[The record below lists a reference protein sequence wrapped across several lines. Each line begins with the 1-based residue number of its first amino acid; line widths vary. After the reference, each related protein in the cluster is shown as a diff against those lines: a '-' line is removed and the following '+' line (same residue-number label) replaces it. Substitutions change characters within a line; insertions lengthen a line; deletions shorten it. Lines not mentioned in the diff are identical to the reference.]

1 MTEEEKIILEWL
13 TAEGIDHSVYRH
25 TARDTVEEKAELDRE
40 LGITARHCKNI
51 FLTDRKGSCF
61 YLLVMPFEKTFR
73 TAEVSKELGTS
84 RLSFA
89 SADLLLN
96 KLRCTPGNLSTLS
109 LVFDKE
115 NEIGFAFDKDLL
127 QCDEL
132 CCHPNINTTT
142 VTLKTEDY
150 LKKVLPRLKKSPVFV
165 TVTDK
170 SAYTD

>member
-1 MTEEEKIILEWL
+1 MTEEEKIILERLEEWNI
-13 TAEGIDHSVYRH
+13 EHRVYRH

-61 YLLVMPFEKTFR
+61 YMLVMPFEKTFR

-89 SADLLLN
+89 KSELLLE

-109 LVFDKE
+109 LIFDEE
-115 NEIGFAFDKDLL
+115 NEIGLAVDKELL
-127 QCDEL
+127 ECEEL
-132 CCHPNINTTT
+132 CCHPNIDTTT
-142 VTLKTEDY
+142 VTLRTEDY
-150 LKKVLPRLKKSPVFV
+150 LKKVLPKLKKTPVFV

-170 SAYTD
+170 SEYTD

>member
-1 MTEEEKIILEWL
+1 MTPEEKTILEKLDEW
-13 TAEGIDHSVYRH
+13 EIEHRVFRH
-25 TARDTVEEKAELDRE
+25 TARDTVEEKAELDHE

-89 SADLLLN
+89 GTDLLLD

-109 LVFDKE
+109 LIFDEE
-115 NEIGFAFDKDLL
+115 NEIGLAVDRELL
-127 QCDEL
+127 ECSEL
-132 CCHPNINTTT
+132 CCHPNIDTTT

-150 LKKVLPRLKKSPVFV
+150 LKKVIPRLKKIPVFV
-165 TVTDK
+165 TVTNK
-170 SAYTD
+170 GE

>member
-1 MTEEEKIILEWL
+1 MTECEKIIFEKL
-13 TAEGIDHSVYRH
+13 TSWGIPYKVYNH
-25 TARDTVEEKAELDRE
+25 TARDTVEEKAALDRE

-89 SADLLLN
+89 SPERLLE
-96 KLRCTPGNLSTLS
+96 KLRCTPGNLSSLS
-109 LVFDKE
+109 LIFDE
-115 NEIGFAFDKDLL
+115 EEEIGFALDRDLL
-127 QCDEL
+127 SYDEL
-132 CCHPNINTTT
+132 CFHPNIDTTT
-142 VTLKTEDY
+142 ITIKTEDF
-150 LKKVLPRLKKSPVFV
+150 LKKYLPKIHRTPAFV

-170 SAYTD
+170 SE

>member
-1 MTEEEKIILEWL
+1 MTECEKIIFDKLDSWN
-13 TAEGIDHSVYRH
+13 IPYNVYHH

-40 LGITARHCKNI
+40 FGISARHCKNI

-89 SADLLLN
+89 SPELLLE
-96 KLRCTPGNLSTLS
+96 KLRCTPGNLSSLS
-109 LVFDKE
+109 LIFDE
-115 NEIGFAFDKDLL
+115 DEEIGFAFDRELL
-127 QCDEL
+127 DCDEL
-132 CCHPNINTTT
+132 CCHPNIDTTT
-142 VTLKTEDY
+142 ITLKTEDL
-150 LKKVLPRLKKSPVFV
+150 LKKYLTKIHRTPNFV

-170 SAYTD
+170 GE

>member
-1 MTEEEKIILEWL
+1 MTDCEKIILDKLNEWNISL
-13 TAEGIDHSVYRH
+13 RVYRH

-40 LGITARHCKNI
+40 LGITAKHCKNI

-89 SADLLLN
+89 STELLID

-109 LVFDKE
+109 LIFDVN
-115 NEIGFAFDKDLL
+115 NEIGLAVDRELL
-127 QCDEL
+127 KYGEL
-132 CCHPNINTTT
+132 CCHPNIDTTT

-150 LKKVLPRLKKSPVFV
+150 LKKLLPKLKKTPVFV
-165 TVTDK
+165 TVTNK
-170 SAYTD
+170 NE